1 MDGLRDTW
9 VTRVKWVSRD
19 TWVCEDS
26 PRTLD
31 SPSVGS
37 KRCVFG
43 KIVLVEVSC
52 LIRALADRIPAEIV
66 AAAKISPPLK
76 LNMNQGDV
84 LIRDDVLI
92 SILKSLF
99 LPIFAPGPSP
109 TQLLGKNKI

>member
-1 MDGLRDTW
+1 MDVRGHLDGLRDTW

-52 LIRALADRIPAEIV
+52 LIRYGQNEHLELDC
-66 AAAKISPPLK
+66 
-76 LNMNQGDV
+76 
-84 LIRDDVLI
+84 
-92 SILKSLF
+92 
-99 LPIFAPGPSP
+99 
-109 TQLLGKNKI
+109 